1 MFRKSTTTT
10 TEGNGTTAK
19 LESSHSQTIGNL
31 AHSPKHVKVKISK
44 AEREVVL
51 RKVKQKTS
59 DYSSEDGDYEVSS
72 SGVLD
77 QNSRNQLLE
86 EAQTAAGT
94 SRTSSGSSALDLYR
108 NAVEYWK

>member
-10 TEGNGTTAK
+10 TEGNGATAK
-19 LESSHSQTIGNL
+19 LESAHSQTISSL
-31 AHSPKHVKVKISK
+31 AHSPKQVKVIISK
-44 AEREVVL
+44 AEREKVL

-59 DYSSEDGDYEVSS
+59 DYSSDDGDYEVTS

-86 EAQTAAGT
+86 EAQTGS
-94 SRTSSGSSALDLYR
+94 SRVYSGSSALDLYR